1 MRQLND
7 TEQGIISAVDAI
19 FGGSVD
25 LDQFDYEQ
33 QISEEEE
40 QEVKCQN

>member
-1 MRQLND
+1 MNLNPEEESILD
-7 TEQGIISAVDAI
+7 MVDRI

-25 LDQFDYEQ
+25 LDEYDYEQ

-40 QEVKCQN
+40 YAQE